1 MLKMTNKYS
10 KYFPIHDDFS
20 IDDFPYYWISQV
32 HGLYITKMDNSLKQY
47 GLDNSR
53 RRIILA
59 VHARQNASIS
69 ELAEMAIIKIPT
81 ATKIIYRLKDEGILD
96 TSVCDTDS
104 RITRVSLTTKGHD
117 MVIKI
122 NEITSLLFND
132 SFAGLKPSEIKK
144 LNDALKI
151 IKNNLS

>member
-1 MLKMTNKYS
+1 MSNKYS
-10 KYFPIHDDFS
+10 KYFPIHDDFN

-32 HGLYITKMDNSLKQY
+32 HGLYINKMDNSLKKY

-59 VHARQNASIS
+59 AAARPDSSIS
-69 ELAEMAIIKIPT
+69 DLAEMTIIKIPT
-81 ATKIIYRLKDEGILD
+81 ATKIIYRLKDEGYLD
-96 TSVCDTDS
+96 TNVCDTDS
-104 RITRVSLTTKGHD
+104 RITRIRLTDKGHE

-122 NEITSLLFND
+122 NEITSILFND
-132 SFAGLKPSEIKK
+132 SFVGLKPSDIKK
-144 LNDALKI
+144 LNESLII